1 MTVSTLRLL
10 DAGDS
15 QEPSVPAT
23 RPSHHERTRRQ
34 RRWKRHDDAFPR
46 LLIACCALIAMTAF
60 LPPAARAG
68 SFRIYDHS
76 ASATGQAS
84 AFTAQA
90 DDASAGY
97 YNPAGMTQL
106 RGVQFSAGT
115 TLIAGGFSFQNGAGT
130 QANGDLR
137 GSVAVPPPSN
147 VYMTANLKDLG
158 IGSSDSTT
166 IGLAVFSPFG
176 TLTRWPDSSPFS
188 TATTKAA
195 FELIDIRP
203 SIAFRPLPD
212 LAIGLGADIY
222 TFSGAFGE
230 GQVERQFRWPGGLG
244 IPAGTGMELNGR
256 DTAAGFNASL
266 LYTPL
271 RNGDGRPLVN
281 IGLIYRSQATLHLD
295 GQLLAGGTRVADAR
309 TTFVV
314 PQVLTGGI
322 ALWPVR
328 DNEREWKLELDVDY
342 TGWKSV
348 RNLDTTLSNG
358 LAIATPGQ
366 LDQRLHRHG
375 RHGIQVAEPR
385 TAARLG
391 RRLTRRLLAFPE
403 GDSRSDLQPCHSR
416 RRQPC
421 RLHRLRIHVPGT
433 RQVSRGHPL
442 RRIRQSPQPQRPRNR
457 SGLPGHSVRRQNRR
471 RERESHRQRN
481 VSHDLA
487 CGLHQ
492 SPCEFLM
499 PGLPTIMVE

>member
-1 MTVSTLRLL
+1 MRGMTVSTM
-10 DAGDS
+10 G
-15 QEPSVPAT
+15 
-23 RPSHHERTRRQ
+23 
-34 RRWKRHDDAFPR
+34 FG
-46 LLIACCALIAMTAF
+46 TAPVLF
-60 LPPAARAG
+60 KTDLPPARRNRVAARRNGRTAARLLLACSALLAAWPTVGPAPVFAG

-106 RGVQFSAGT
+106 RGVQLSAGT
-115 TLIAGGFSFQNGAGT
+115 TLIAGGFSFQNTAGT
-130 QANGDLR
+130 QAHGDLR

-147 VYMTANLKDLG
+147 LYITANLKDLG
-158 IGSSDSTT
+158 IGSSESTAV
-166 IGLAVFSPFG
+166 GLAVFSPFG

-212 LAIGLGADIY
+212 LAIGLGADVY

-230 GQVERQFRWPGGLG
+230 GQVERQFRSSGAFG
-244 IPAGTGMELNGR
+244 IPVGTGMELNGR
-256 DTAAGFNASL
+256 DTAAGWNASL

-271 RNGDGRPLVN
+271 RNEDGKPLVN

-328 DNEREWKLELDVDY
+328 NKEREWKVELDVDY

-348 RNLDTTLSNG
+348 RNLDSRLSNG
-358 LAIATPGQ
+358 ITVATPANWMSGYTVM
-366 LDQRLHRHG
+366 
-375 RHGIQVAEPR
+375 I
-385 TAARLG
+385 
-391 RRLTRRLLAFPE
+391 
-403 GDSRSDLQPCHSR
+403 
-416 RRQPC
+416 
-421 RLHRLRIHVPGT
+421 GT
-433 RQVSRGHPL
+433 EHKWL
-442 RRIRQSPQPQRPRNR
+442 NPQPLPDWDIALRAGYWHSQKAVPDQTFNPAIPDGDNHAVSTGIGFTCRDNGRFLGVIPCGGA
-457 SGLPGHSVRRQNRR
+457 SKLSPKGLGV
-471 RERESHRQRN
+471 
-481 VSHDLA
+481 DLA
-487 CGLHQ
+487 YQAILYETRTVAGNVNPTVNGTYRTTLHVG
-492 SPCEFLM
+492 SINLRVNF
-499 PGLPTIMVE
+499 

>member
-1 MTVSTLRLL
+1 MT
-10 DAGDS
+10 
-15 QEPSVPAT
+15 P
-23 RPSHHERTRRQ
+23 
-34 RRWKRHDDAFPR
+34 FPGYSF
-46 LLIACCALIAMTAF
+46 ACCALIAMTTF

-147 VYMTANLKDLG
+147 IYITANLKDLG
-158 IGSSDSTT
+158 IGSSDSTA

-358 LAIATPGQ
+358 LAIATPANWTSGYTVMVGTEYKWLNPAPLPDWDVALRAGYWHSQ
-366 LDQRLHRHG
+366 KAIPDQTFNPAIPDGDNHAVSTGFGFMCRGTANSSGSSPAEDRTKPSAPKASESIW
-375 RHGIQVAEPR
+375 RTRPFCTKAEP
-385 TAARLG
+385 
-391 RRLTRRLLAFPE
+391 
-403 GDSRSDLQPCHSR
+403 S
-416 RRQPC
+416 
-421 RLHRLRIHVPGT
+421 PGT
-433 RQVSRGHPL
+433 
-442 RRIRQSPQPQRPRNR
+442 
-457 SGLPGHSVRRQNRR
+457 
-471 RERESHRQRN
+471 
-481 VSHDLA
+481 
-487 CGLHQ
+487 
-492 SPCEFLM
+492 
-499 PGLPTIMVE
+499 

>member
-1 MTVSTLRLL
+1 MLL
-10 DAGDS
+10 DDR
-15 QEPSVPAT
+15 T
-23 RPSHHERTRRQ
+23 RPVGYDLVPRLSHTRKASVKTRRSATDNSVHALQ
-34 RRWKRHDDAFPR
+34 NIRSGAAKLPHPTDRRRTTRETHNRFTTGR
-46 LLIACCALIAMTAF
+46 VSSVCSLLLAGMIATC
-60 LPPAARAG
+60 PAVVSAG

-106 RGVQFSAGT
+106 RGVQLSAGT
-115 TLIAGGFSFQNGAGT
+115 TLIAGGFSFQNAAGT

-147 VYMTANLKDLG
+147 FYITANLKDLG
-158 IGSSDSTT
+158 IGSSESTAV
-166 IGLAVFSPFG
+166 GLAVFSPFG
-176 TLTRWPDSSPFS
+176 TLTRWPDSSPFA

-212 LAIGLGADIY
+212 LAIGLGADVY

-271 RNGDGRPLVN
+271 RNEDGKPLVN

-295 GQLLAGGTRVADAR
+295 GQLLAGGTHVADAR

-328 DNEREWKLELDVDY
+328 NTEREWKLELDVDY

-348 RNLDTTLSNG
+348 RNLDAHLSNG
-358 LAIATPGQ
+358 LTVATP
-366 LDQRLHRHG
+366 
-375 RHGIQVAEPR
+375 ANS
-385 TAARLG
+385 TKKW
-391 RRLTRRLLAFPE
+391 
-403 GDSRSDLQPCHSR
+403 
-416 RRQPC
+416 
-421 RLHRLRIHVPGT
+421 
-433 RQVSRGHPL
+433 
-442 RRIRQSPQPQRPRNR
+442 
-457 SGLPGHSVRRQNRR
+457 
-471 RERESHRQRN
+471 
-481 VSHDLA
+481 
-487 CGLHQ
+487 
-492 SPCEFLM
+492 
-499 PGLPTIMVE
+499 

>member
-1 MTVSTLRLL
+1 MSTLRFL

-15 QEPSVPAT
+15 QEPCVPAT

-176 TLTRWPDSSPFS
+176 TLTRWPDNSPFS

-358 LAIATPGQ
+358 LTIATPANWTSGYTVMVGTEYKWLNPAPLPDWDVALRAGYWHSQ
-366 LDQRLHRHG
+366 KAIPDQTFNPAIPDGDNHAVSTGFGFMCREHG
-375 RHGIQVAEPR
+375 KFLGVIPCGGSDKALSLGI
-385 TAARLG
+385 
-391 RRLTRRLLAFPE
+391 
-403 GDSRSDLQPCHSR
+403 
-416 RRQPC
+416 
-421 RLHRLRIHVPGT
+421 
-433 RQVSRGHPL
+433 
-442 RRIRQSPQPQRPRNR
+442 
-457 SGLPGHSVRRQNRR
+457 
-471 RERESHRQRN
+471 
-481 VSHDLA
+481 DLA
-487 CGLHQ
+487 YQAILYEGRTVAGNVNPTVNGTYRTTLHVG
-492 SPCEFLM
+492 SINLRVNF
-499 PGLPTIMVE
+499 

>member
-1 MTVSTLRLL
+1 MVLGL
-10 DAGDS
+10 AIA
-15 QEPSVPAT
+15 PSPV
-23 RPSHHERTRRQ
+23 
-34 RRWKRHDDAFPR
+34 W
-46 LLIACCALIAMTAF
+46 
-60 LPPAARAG
+60 AG
-68 SFRIYDHS
+68 SFRILDHS

-115 TLIAGGFSFQNGAGT
+115 TLIGGGFSFQNATGSTT
-130 QANGDLR
+130 QGDLR
-137 GSVAVPPPSN
+137 GSVALPPPSN
-147 VYMTANLKDLG
+147 LYVTANLKDLG

-166 IGLAVFSPFG
+166 LGLAVFSPFG
-176 TLTRWPDSSPFS
+176 TLTRWPDSGPFA

-212 LAIGLGADIY
+212 VAIGLGADIY

-256 DTAAGFNASL
+256 DTAAGFNVSL

-271 RNGDGRPLVN
+271 RNEDGRPLVN
-281 IGLIYRSQATLHLD
+281 IGLIYRSQATLYLN
-295 GQLLAGGTRVADAR
+295 GQLLAGGSPLADAR

-328 DNEREWKLELDVDY
+328 DHDREWKLELDVDY

-358 LAIATPGQ
+358 LTIATPASWISGYTVMIGTEYKWLKPQ
-366 LDQRLHRHG
+366 PLPDWNVAVRAGYWHSQKAIPDQTFNPA
-375 RHGIQVAEPR
+375 IPD
-385 TAARLG
+385 
-391 RRLTRRLLAFPE
+391 
-403 GDSRSDLQPCHSR
+403 GDQHALSTGVGFTCRDKGKFFGVIPCGGSDK
-416 RRQPC
+416 
-421 RLHRLRIHVPGT
+421 
-433 RQVSRGHPL
+433 PL
-442 RRIRQSPQPQRPRNR
+442 RPK
-457 SGLPGHSVRRQNRR
+457 GLGI
-471 RERESHRQRN
+471 
-481 VSHDLA
+481 DLA
-487 CGLHQ
+487 YQAILYEARTIAGNVNPTVNGTFRSTLHVG
-492 SPCEFLM
+492 SLNVRVDF
-499 PGLPTIMVE
+499 

>member
-1 MTVSTLRLL
+1 LAIL
-10 DAGDS
+10 AGGIFL
-15 QEPSVPAT
+15 AGLT
-23 RPSHHERTRRQ
+23 
-34 RRWKRHDDAFPR
+34 AFP
-46 LLIACCALIAMTAF
+46 
-60 LPPAARAG
+60 AAVSAG

-106 RGVQFSAGT
+106 RGVQLSAGT
-115 TLIAGGFSFQNGAGT
+115 TLIAGGFSFRNAAGT
-130 QANGDLR
+130 QADGDLR

-147 VYMTANLKDLG
+147 VYITANLKDLG
-158 IGSSDSTT
+158 IGSSDSTAV
-166 IGLAVFSPFG
+166 GLAVFSPFG
-176 TLTRWPDSSPFS
+176 TLTRWPDSSPFA

-230 GQVERQFRWPGGLG
+230 GQVERQFRWPGGTRH
-244 IPAGTGMELNGR
+244 PGR
-256 DTAAGFNASL
+256 DRHGVEWAGHGGGLQCQPAVHAA
-266 LYTPL
+266 L

-328 DNEREWKLELDVDY
+328 DKEREWKLELDVDY

-348 RNLDTTLSNG
+348 RNLETPTCRTASTV
-358 LAIATPGQ
+358 ATPANWTSGYTVMVGTEHKWLNPAPLPDWDVALRAGYWHSQ
-366 LDQRLHRHG
+366 KAIPDQTFNPAIPDGDNHAVSTGFGFMCREHG
-375 RHGIQVAEPR
+375 
-385 TAARLG
+385 T
-391 RRLTRRLLAFPE
+391 
-403 GDSRSDLQPCHSR
+403 
-416 RRQPC
+416 
-421 RLHRLRIHVPGT
+421 
-433 RQVSRGHPL
+433 VSRGHPV
-442 RRIRQSPQPQRPRNR
+442 RRIRQEPSAPRGSASTWRTRR
-457 SGLPGHSVRRQNRR
+457 SLYEGRTVAG
-471 RERESHRQRN
+471 N
-481 VSHDLA
+481 VNPTA
-487 CGLHQ
+487 NGTYRTTLHVG
-492 SPCEFLM
+492 SINLRVNF
-499 PGLPTIMVE
+499 

>member
-1 MTVSTLRLL
+1 MVLGL
-10 DAGDS
+10 AIA
-15 QEPSVPAT
+15 PSPV
-23 RPSHHERTRRQ
+23 
-34 RRWKRHDDAFPR
+34 W
-46 LLIACCALIAMTAF
+46 
-60 LPPAARAG
+60 AG
-68 SFRIYDHS
+68 SFRILDHS

-115 TLIAGGFSFQNGAGT
+115 TLIGGGFSFQNATGSTT
-130 QANGDLR
+130 QGDLR
-137 GSVAVPPPSN
+137 GSVALPPPSN
-147 VYMTANLKDLG
+147 LYVTANLKDLG

-166 IGLAVFSPFG
+166 LGLAVFSPFG
-176 TLTRWPDSSPFS
+176 TLTRWPDSGPFA

-212 LAIGLGADIY
+212 VAIGLGADIY

-256 DTAAGFNASL
+256 DTAAGFNVSL

-271 RNGDGRPLVN
+271 RNEDGRPLVN
-281 IGLIYRSQATLHLD
+281 IGLIYRSQATLHLN
-295 GQLLAGGTRVADAR
+295 GQLLAGGSPLADAR

-328 DNEREWKLELDVDY
+328 DQDREWKLELDVDY

-358 LAIATPGQ
+358 LTIATPANWISGYTVMIGTEYKWLKPQ
-366 LDQRLHRHG
+366 PLPDWNVAVRAGYWHSQKAIPDQTFNPA
-375 RHGIQVAEPR
+375 IPD
-385 TAARLG
+385 
-391 RRLTRRLLAFPE
+391 
-403 GDSRSDLQPCHSR
+403 GDQHALSTGVGFTCRDKGKFFGVIPCGGSDK
-416 RRQPC
+416 
-421 RLHRLRIHVPGT
+421 
-433 RQVSRGHPL
+433 PL
-442 RRIRQSPQPQRPRNR
+442 RPK
-457 SGLPGHSVRRQNRR
+457 GLGI
-471 RERESHRQRN
+471 
-481 VSHDLA
+481 DLA
-487 CGLHQ
+487 YQAILYEARAIADNVNPTVNGTFRSTLHVD
-492 SPCEFLM
+492 SLNVRVDF
-499 PGLPTIMVE
+499 

>member
-1 MTVSTLRLL
+1 MVLGL
-10 DAGDS
+10 AIA
-15 QEPSVPAT
+15 PSPV
-23 RPSHHERTRRQ
+23 
-34 RRWKRHDDAFPR
+34 W
-46 LLIACCALIAMTAF
+46 
-60 LPPAARAG
+60 AG
-68 SFRIYDHS
+68 SFRILDHS

-115 TLIAGGFSFQNGAGT
+115 TLIGGGFSFQNATGSTT
-130 QANGDLR
+130 QGDLR
-137 GSVAVPPPSN
+137 GSVALPPPSN
-147 VYMTANLKDLG
+147 LYVTANLKDLG

-166 IGLAVFSPFG
+166 LGLAVFSPFG
-176 TLTRWPDSSPFS
+176 TLTRWPDSGPFA

-212 LAIGLGADIY
+212 VAIGLGADIY

-256 DTAAGFNASL
+256 DTAAGFNVSL

-271 RNGDGRPLVN
+271 RNEDGRPLVN
-281 IGLIYRSQATLHLD
+281 IGLIYRSQATLHLN
-295 GQLLAGGTRVADAR
+295 GQLHAGGTPLADAR

-328 DNEREWKLELDVDY
+328 DQDREWKLELDVDY

-358 LAIATPGQ
+358 LTIATPASWISGYTVMIGTEYKWLKPQ
-366 LDQRLHRHG
+366 PLPDWNVAVRAGYWHSQKAIPDQTFNPA
-375 RHGIQVAEPR
+375 IPD
-385 TAARLG
+385 
-391 RRLTRRLLAFPE
+391 
-403 GDSRSDLQPCHSR
+403 GDQHALSTGVGFTCRDKGKFFGVIPCGGSDK
-416 RRQPC
+416 
-421 RLHRLRIHVPGT
+421 
-433 RQVSRGHPL
+433 PL
-442 RRIRQSPQPQRPRNR
+442 RPK
-457 SGLPGHSVRRQNRR
+457 GLGI
-471 RERESHRQRN
+471 
-481 VSHDLA
+481 DLA
-487 CGLHQ
+487 YQAILYEARAIADNVNPTVNGTFRSTLHVG
-492 SPCEFLM
+492 SLNVRVDF
-499 PGLPTIMVE
+499 

>member
-1 MTVSTLRLL
+1 MRVLTATASQETDLPAAHLPHPGERRHDLRWHRPGRTTARLL
-10 DAGDS
+10 LACGALLGAMAATI
-15 QEPSVPAT
+15 PA
-23 RPSHHERTRRQ
+23 PVS
-34 RRWKRHDDAFPR
+34 
-46 LLIACCALIAMTAF
+46 
-60 LPPAARAG
+60 AG

-84 AFTAQA
+84 AFAAQA

-106 RGVQFSAGT
+106 RGVQLSAGT
-115 TLIAGGFSFQNGAGT
+115 TLIAGGFSFQNAAGT

-137 GSVAVPPPSN
+137 GSVAIPPPSN
-147 VYMTANLKDLG
+147 LYITANLKDLG
-158 IGSSDSTT
+158 IGSSDNTA

-212 LAIGLGADIY
+212 LAIGLGADVY

-271 RNGDGRPLVN
+271 RNEDGKPLVN

-328 DNEREWKLELDVDY
+328 NKEREWKLELDVDY

-348 RNLDTTLSNG
+348 RNLDTHLSSG
-358 LAIATPGQ
+358 LTIATPANWISGYTVMIGTEHKWLNPEPLPDWDIALRAGYWHSQ
-366 LDQRLHRHG
+366 KAIPDQTFNPAIPDGDNHAVSA
-375 RHGIQVAEPR
+375 GIGFMCR
-385 TAARLG
+385 DNGKFLG
-391 RRLTRRLLAFPE
+391 VI
-403 GDSRSDLQPCHSR
+403 PCGGSGKT
-416 RRQPC
+416 
-421 RLHRLRIHVPGT
+421 L
-433 RQVSRGHPL
+433 
-442 RRIRQSPQPQRPRNR
+442 SPK
-457 SGLPGHSVRRQNRR
+457 GLGI
-471 RERESHRQRN
+471 
-481 VSHDLA
+481 DLA
-487 CGLHQ
+487 YQAIIYESRTVAGNVNPTVNGTYNTTLHVG
-492 SPCEFLM
+492 SLNLRVNF
-499 PGLPTIMVE
+499 

>member
-34 RRWKRHDDAFPR
+34 RRWKRHDDAFSR

-358 LAIATPGQ
+358 LTIATPANWTSGYTVMVGTEYKWLNPAPLPDWDVALRAGYWHSQ
-366 LDQRLHRHG
+366 KAIPDQTFNPA
-375 RHGIQVAEPR
+375 IPD
-385 TAARLG
+385 
-391 RRLTRRLLAFPE
+391 
-403 GDSRSDLQPCHSR
+403 GDNHA
-416 RRQPC
+416 
-421 RLHRLRIHVPGT
+421 
-433 RQVSRGHPL
+433 VSTGFGFMCRGHGKFFGVIPCGGSDKTL
-442 RRIRQSPQPQRPRNR
+442 SPK
-457 SGLPGHSVRRQNRR
+457 GLGI
-471 RERESHRQRN
+471 
-481 VSHDLA
+481 DLA
-487 CGLHQ
+487 YQAILYEGRTVAGNVNPTVNGTYRTTLHVG
-492 SPCEFLM
+492 SINLRVNF
-499 PGLPTIMVE
+499 

>member
-1 MTVSTLRLL
+1 MK
-10 DAGDS
+10 
-15 QEPSVPAT
+15 
-23 RPSHHERTRRQ
+23 TRRSATDNSFHALQ
-34 RRWKRHDDAFPR
+34 NIRSGAAKLPHPTDRRRTTREPHNRFTTGR
-46 LLIACCALIAMTAF
+46 VSSVCSLLLAGMIATC
-60 LPPAARAG
+60 PAVVSAG

-106 RGVQFSAGT
+106 RGVQLSAGT
-115 TLIAGGFSFQNGAGT
+115 TLIAGGFSFQNAAGT

-147 VYMTANLKDLG
+147 FYITANLKDLG
-158 IGSSDSTT
+158 IGSSESTAV
-166 IGLAVFSPFG
+166 GLAVFSPFG
-176 TLTRWPDSSPFS
+176 TLTRWPDSSPFA

-212 LAIGLGADIY
+212 LAIGLGADVY

-230 GQVERQFRWPGGLG
+230 GQVERQFRWPGGRG

-271 RNGDGRPLVN
+271 RNEDGRPLVN

-295 GQLLAGGTRVADAR
+295 GQLLAGGTHVADAR

-328 DNEREWKLELDVDY
+328 NTEREWKLELDVDY

-348 RNLDTTLSNG
+348 RNLDAHLSNG
-358 LAIATPGQ
+358 LTVATPANWISGYTVMIGTEHKWLNPAPLPDWDVALRAGYWHSQ
-366 LDQRLHRHG
+366 KAIPDQTFNPAIPDGDNHAVSTGIGFMCREHG
-375 RHGIQVAEPR
+375 RF
-385 TAARLG
+385 LG
-391 RRLTRRLLAFPE
+391 VIPC
-403 GDSRSDLQPCHSR
+403 GGSDKAL
-416 RRQPC
+416 
-421 RLHRLRIHVPGT
+421 
-433 RQVSRGHPL
+433 
-442 RRIRQSPQPQRPRNR
+442 SPK
-457 SGLPGHSVRRQNRR
+457 GLGV
-471 RERESHRQRN
+471 
-481 VSHDLA
+481 DLA
-487 CGLHQ
+487 YQAILYENRTVAGNVNPTVNGTYRTTLHVG
-492 SPCEFLM
+492 SINLRVNF
-499 PGLPTIMVE
+499 

>member
-1 MTVSTLRLL
+1 MVLGL
-10 DAGDS
+10 AIA
-15 QEPSVPAT
+15 PSPV
-23 RPSHHERTRRQ
+23 
-34 RRWKRHDDAFPR
+34 W
-46 LLIACCALIAMTAF
+46 
-60 LPPAARAG
+60 AG
-68 SFRIYDHS
+68 SFRILDHS

-115 TLIAGGFSFQNGAGT
+115 TLIGGGFSFQNATGSTT
-130 QANGDLR
+130 QGDLR
-137 GSVAVPPPSN
+137 GSVALPPPSN
-147 VYMTANLKDLG
+147 LYATANLKDLG

-166 IGLAVFSPFG
+166 LGLAVFSPFG
-176 TLTRWPDSSPFS
+176 TLTRWPDSGPFA

-212 LAIGLGADIY
+212 VAIGLGADIY

-256 DTAAGFNASL
+256 DTAAGFNVSL

-271 RNGDGRPLVN
+271 RNEDGRPLVN
-281 IGLIYRSQATLHLD
+281 IGLIYRSQATLHLN
-295 GQLLAGGTRVADAR
+295 GQLLAGGSPLADAR

-328 DNEREWKLELDVDY
+328 DQDREWKLELDVDY

-358 LAIATPGQ
+358 LTIATPASWISGYTVMIGTEYKWLKPQ
-366 LDQRLHRHG
+366 PLPDWNVAVRAGYWHSQKAIPDQTFNPA
-375 RHGIQVAEPR
+375 IPD
-385 TAARLG
+385 
-391 RRLTRRLLAFPE
+391 
-403 GDSRSDLQPCHSR
+403 GDQHALSTGVGFTCRDTGKFFGVIPCGGSDK
-416 RRQPC
+416 
-421 RLHRLRIHVPGT
+421 
-433 RQVSRGHPL
+433 PL
-442 RRIRQSPQPQRPRNR
+442 RPK
-457 SGLPGHSVRRQNRR
+457 GLGI
-471 RERESHRQRN
+471 
-481 VSHDLA
+481 DLA
-487 CGLHQ
+487 YQAILYETRTIAGNVNPTVNGTFRSTLHVG
-492 SPCEFLM
+492 SLNVRVDF
-499 PGLPTIMVE
+499 

>member
-1 MTVSTLRLL
+1 VK
-10 DAGDS
+10 
-15 QEPSVPAT
+15 
-23 RPSHHERTRRQ
+23 TRRSATDNSVHALQ
-34 RRWKRHDDAFPR
+34 NIRSGAAKLPHPTDRRRTTRETHNRFTTGR
-46 LLIACCALIAMTAF
+46 VSSVCSLLLAGMIATC
-60 LPPAARAG
+60 PAVVSAG

-106 RGVQFSAGT
+106 RGVQLSAGT
-115 TLIAGGFSFQNGAGT
+115 TLIAGGFSFQNAAGT

-147 VYMTANLKDLG
+147 FYITANLKDLG
-158 IGSSDSTT
+158 IGSSESTAV
-166 IGLAVFSPFG
+166 GLAVFSPFG
-176 TLTRWPDSSPFS
+176 TLTRWPDSSPFA

-212 LAIGLGADIY
+212 LAIGLGADVY

-271 RNGDGRPLVN
+271 RNEDGKPLVN

-295 GQLLAGGTRVADAR
+295 GQLLAGGTHVADAR

-328 DNEREWKLELDVDY
+328 NTEREWKLELDVDY

-348 RNLDTTLSNG
+348 RNLDAHLSNG
-358 LAIATPGQ
+358 LTVATPANWISGYTVMIGTEHKWLNPAPLPDWDVALRAGYWHSQ
-366 LDQRLHRHG
+366 KAIPDQTFNPAIPDGDNHAVSTGIGFMCREHG
-375 RHGIQVAEPR
+375 RF
-385 TAARLG
+385 LG
-391 RRLTRRLLAFPE
+391 VI
-403 GDSRSDLQPCHSR
+403 PCGGSGKT
-416 RRQPC
+416 
-421 RLHRLRIHVPGT
+421 L
-433 RQVSRGHPL
+433 
-442 RRIRQSPQPQRPRNR
+442 SPK
-457 SGLPGHSVRRQNRR
+457 GLGL
-471 RERESHRQRN
+471 
-481 VSHDLA
+481 DLA
-487 CGLHQ
+487 YQAILYENRTVAGNINPTVNGTYRTTLHVG
-492 SPCEFLM
+492 SINLRVNF
-499 PGLPTIMVE
+499 